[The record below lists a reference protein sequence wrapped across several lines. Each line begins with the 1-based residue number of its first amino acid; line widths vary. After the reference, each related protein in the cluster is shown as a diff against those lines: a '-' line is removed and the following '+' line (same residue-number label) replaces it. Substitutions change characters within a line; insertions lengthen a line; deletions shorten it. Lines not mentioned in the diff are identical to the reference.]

1 MNPIFGWTL
10 ALTALVG
17 GFALNGW
24 KGLLLAVTIIA
35 FWMLLQFSQI
45 MRVMRGAAQSPV
57 GYVASAVMLN
67 AKLHA
72 GMRVIDVVRL
82 TQSLGR
88 KLDHASSEVLAWQD
102 KEGDRVEASF
112 NAGRLISWQLH
123 RVPQQDA

>member
-10 ALTALVG
+10 ALAALVA

-24 KGLLLAVTIIA
+24 KGLMLAVTIIA
-35 FWMLLQFSQI
+35 FWLLLQFSQV

-57 GYVASAVMLN
+57 GHVASAVMLN

-88 KLDHASSEVLAWQD
+88 KLDQTSPEVLAWQD
-102 KEGDRVEASF
+102 KDGDRVEASF
-112 NAGRLISWQLH
+112 NGGRLVSWQLH
-123 RVPQQDA
+123 RVPQQAS

>member
-10 ALTALVG
+10 ALVALVA

-24 KGLLLAVTIIA
+24 QGLMLAVTIIA

-67 AKLHA
+67 AKLHV

-88 KLDHASSEVLAWQD
+88 KLDQASLEVLAWQD
-102 KEGDRVEASF
+102 KDGDRVEASF
-112 NAGRLISWQLH
+112 NAGRLVSWQLH
-123 RVPQQDA
+123 RVPQQDV